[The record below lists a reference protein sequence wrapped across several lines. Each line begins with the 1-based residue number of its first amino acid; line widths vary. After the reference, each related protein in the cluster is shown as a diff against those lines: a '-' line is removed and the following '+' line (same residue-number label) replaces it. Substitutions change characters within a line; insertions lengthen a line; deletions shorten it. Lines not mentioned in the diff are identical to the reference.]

1 MFPFK
6 IKQLADFLALAD
18 PAKKVIINNKKETGG
33 LIMPFINVKTNVPV
47 SWQKE
52 EALKAAF
59 GKAIACIPG
68 KSESWLMVGFE
79 PECHLWFKGSSEPAA
94 MVQISVF
101 GSSTKDAY
109 SKLTGLICDGLS
121 SELGVPKDRIFVSY
135 AETSNW
141 GWNGSNF

>member
-1 MFPFK
+1 
-6 IKQLADFLALAD
+6 
-18 PAKKVIINNKKETGG
+18 
-33 LIMPFINVKTNVPV
+33 MPFINVKTNVSISP
-47 SWQKE
+47 QKE

-79 PECHLWFKGSSEPAA
+79 PDSRLWFKGSSEPAA

-101 GSSTKDAY
+101 GSSSKDAY
-109 SKLTGLICDGLS
+109 GKLTGSVSDSLNA
-121 SELGVPKDRIFVSY
+121 ELGVKKDRIFVGY
-135 AETSNW
+135 AETPHW